1 MQIHFVPSVDF
12 MRSEKSLSPKSTCAL
27 PFAGSS
33 TGNGLLEG
41 GT

>member
-1 MQIHFVPSVDF
+1 MQTLFVPSIDF
-12 MRSEKSLSPKSTCAL
+12 VRGENSLSRKSTCAL